1 MQRAQLRA
9 SRRLWLKSC
18 FFAMIE
24 TPVTQAPPEQHDAAT
39 HTARAVAITVVIPV
53 QNQRNLIA
61 ARYAEVCATLSG
73 MAYEIIVVDD
83 GSSDGSFAVLRQLA
97 ANDPL
102 LRVVRL
108 RRAFGRTAALAAGF
122 ARARGGAII
131 TLDADGQTDPADIP
145 HLIDQLD
152 RGFDVVSG
160 WRRDLRQPLDV
171 AAANWLISATTGVQL
186 HDYGCPL
193 KAYRADVVK
202 EMNLYGDLYRFIPA
216 IASWQGVQVA
226 EIDVRSGTG
235 THEPARP
242 GFLRAIR
249 VLLDLITVRFLLG
262 YAARPMQSFGLIGG
276 GLLAVSVLLGGYLAF
291 VKIGLG
297 EDIGDRP
304 LLLLTALLAL
314 VGIQF
319 LVLGLLAELTTRV
332 YYEIQGKPIYVVR
345 ETIEGSE
352 TSET

>member
-39 HTARAVAITVVIPV
+39 HTARAVAITVVIPI

-122 ARARGGAII
+122 
-131 TLDADGQTDPADIP
+131 
-145 HLIDQLD
+145 
-152 RGFDVVSG
+152 
-160 WRRDLRQPLDV
+160 
-171 AAANWLISATTGVQL
+171 
-186 HDYGCPL
+186 
-193 KAYRADVVK
+193 
-202 EMNLYGDLYRFIPA
+202 
-216 IASWQGVQVA
+216 
-226 EIDVRSGTG
+226 
-235 THEPARP
+235 
-242 GFLRAIR
+242 
-249 VLLDLITVRFLLG
+249 
-262 YAARPMQSFGLIGG
+262 
-276 GLLAVSVLLGGYLAF
+276 
-291 VKIGLG
+291 
-297 EDIGDRP
+297 
-304 LLLLTALLAL
+304 
-314 VGIQF
+314 
-319 LVLGLLAELTTRV
+319 
-332 YYEIQGKPIYVVR
+332 
-345 ETIEGSE
+345 
-352 TSET
+352 